1 MDAEEIAR
9 RELERAEK
17 KKRKQ
22 ERKLLKSQNK
32 LLSGDLFHTP
42 GGSDSDSGVSQ
53 ITDNEQQPS
62 SNCNGSLHSEPG
74 GRHHHHQTEP
84 ASCDQTQTRPRFS
97 LVQNQH
103 HDHHHNNQRTAGE
116 IGPGPGVQEQV
127 SPGSTHGPGLGGS
140 RSSGLQKLNP
150 FSVES
155 LLSDA
160 TPRRKPQLDFSSL
173 SNQRPLIGKGHF
185 LLYPITHQ
193 PLGFIVPQ
201 TALKTGLCQDNINNN
216 SSSSGPNP
224 GQGQRCVTSE
234 STCYINSH
242 HLAHLGLNK
251 PLNHHHNHVSNC
263 VDRNTSEAQQGSYT
277 NNAPDSVSPPPQSSV
292 SVQTTLTTTSS
303 TQSSTASD
311 GSREGDDQ
319 PGLSRVTD
327 VNGCQSEPTGEGT
340 REDSSPE
347 PLQCSGVKPES
358 HAEPGTDGEDVDMD

>member
-62 SNCNGSLHSEPG
+62 SNCNGSLQSEPG

-84 ASCDQTQTRPRFS
+84 ASCEQTQTRPQFG
-97 LVQNQH
+97 LLQNQH

-116 IGPGPGVQEQV
+116 IGPGPGVQEQA

-201 TALKTGLCQDNINNN
+201 TALKTGLCQDNNNN
-216 SSSSGPNP
+216 SSGPNP
-224 GQGQRCVTSE
+224 GQRCVTSE
-234 STCYINSH
+234 STGYINCH

-251 PLNHHHNHVSNC
+251 PLHHKHVSNC
-263 VDRNTSEAQQGSYT
+263 VDRSGSEAPQGSYN

-292 SVQTTLTTTSS
+292 SVQTTLTRTSS
-303 TQSSTASD
+303 TQSSTGSD
-311 GSREGDDQ
+311 ASREGDDQ
-319 PGLSRVTD
+319 PGSSRVTD
-327 VNGCQSEPTGEGT
+327 LHDSQREPT

-347 PLQCSGVKPES
+347 PLRCSGAKPES
-358 HAEPGTDGEDVDMD
+358 QAEHEEPGTDGEDVDMD